1 MRILILLGVMF
12 FLLNCS
18 SDKTV
23 LGNWKKC
30 VSPSLGKLISTAA
43 KDSLENADF
52 FALRYFFRKDSTL
65 VISNNKNV
73 SQTGTFSLSKDSL
86 LVLKTLNKK
95 KSELF
100 VLKSTQ
106 LDSLILF
113 SDNGSITY
121 LIRE

>member
-43 KDSLENADF
+43 KDSSENADF